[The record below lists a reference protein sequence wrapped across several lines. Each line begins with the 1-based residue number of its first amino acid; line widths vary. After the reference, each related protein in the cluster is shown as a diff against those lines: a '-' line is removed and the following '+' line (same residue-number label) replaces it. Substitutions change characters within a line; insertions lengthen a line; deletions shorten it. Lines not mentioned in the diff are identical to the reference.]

1 MDTERLKKFLKEKGI
16 PVSGLKHE
24 LITKVNNSIQ
34 IEALGSDLDVKCFQ
48 RLVGAKSCPKSVR
61 IWCASTY
68 LRKPGGYTKIFQ
80 TGVRLCQCGHVCILY
95 QNDFGITK
103 L

>member
-61 IWCASTY
+61 IWRASTY
-68 LRKPGGYTKIFQ
+68 LRKPGGYTQRSF
-80 TGVRLCQCGHVCILY
+80 
-95 QNDFGITK
+95 K
-103 L
+103 LEYACVSVDMYVFWGTVLRA